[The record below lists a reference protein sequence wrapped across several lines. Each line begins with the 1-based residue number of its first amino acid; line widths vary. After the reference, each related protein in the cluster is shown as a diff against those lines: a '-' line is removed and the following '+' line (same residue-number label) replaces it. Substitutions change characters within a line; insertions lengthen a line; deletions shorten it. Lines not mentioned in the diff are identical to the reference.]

1 MSMKC
6 IKLMKQMKHLFLLYL
21 IVLMLV
27 PAHAQND
34 DENNNF
40 IVAGQPIFIIVIG
53 EYCGIPNNLGTREEA
68 ELAKNFKSLN
78 PKIRYAWISTQPLTF
93 DNYKHST
100 IHFDNEEGKGCVR
113 VVYWDGK
120 KSSTPLLYN
129 DLVGATEYFSPK
141 LLKKKVESSY
151 YTEFQKRLKHFQQKK
166 EHLTSRSKEV
176 SDRYVKDVLIN
187 QALML
192 SPVFSLNLKNV
203 KCITVK
209 ENKQVQM
216 RLCLNEQGL
225 ISRIERQDGEVYME
239 YKYEDGLLRELVE
252 YQSDAEP
259 LTTTQYLYN
268 DNEIFKKVVKE
279 ETPPYD
285 GKHFYYSCDYYQLQD
300 DFLNCYRTN
309 FSTDTWSIY
318 ENIIKREGNKI
329 IDEDDLNKTVYT
341 LSNTKNHL
349 PITITFG
356 KEDGERGQGKFIQ
369 KNPLLWVFESYN
381 QTNKFH
387 WDKQGRVIKIESKRK
402 DMEDSEDVTYYFQ
415 YEMY

>member
-6 IKLMKQMKHLFLLYL
+6 IKLMKHLLFLCLT
-21 IVLMLV
+21 VLMLV

-68 ELAKNFKSLN
+68 ELAKIFKSLN

-203 KCITVK
+203 KRITVK

-225 ISRIERQDGEVYME
+225 LSRIERQDGEVYME
-239 YKYEDGLLRELVE
+239 CKYEDELLRELVE

-349 PITITFG
+349 PIIITFG

>member
-225 ISRIERQDGEVYME
+225 LSRIERQDGEVYME

-318 ENIIKREGNKI
+318 ENIIKRESNKI

-341 LSNTKNHL
+341 LSDTKNHL

-356 KEDGERGQGKFIQ
+356 KEDGDRGQGKLIQ
-369 KNPLLWVFESYN
+369 KNLFLWVFESYN

>member
-1 MSMKC
+1 
-6 IKLMKQMKHLFLLYL
+6 MKQMKHLFLLYL

-225 ISRIERQDGEVYME
+225 LSRIERQDGEVYME

>member
-6 IKLMKQMKHLFLLYL
+6 IKLMKYLLFLCLT
-21 IVLMLV
+21 VLMLV

-225 ISRIERQDGEVYME
+225 LSRIERQDGEVYME
-239 YKYEDGLLRELVE
+239 CKYEDGLLRELVE

-309 FSTDTWSIY
+309 LDHPRFCVMT
-318 ENIIKREGNKI
+318 
-329 IDEDDLNKTVYT
+329 
-341 LSNTKNHL
+341 
-349 PITITFG
+349 
-356 KEDGERGQGKFIQ
+356 
-369 KNPLLWVFESYN
+369 
-381 QTNKFH
+381 
-387 WDKQGRVIKIESKRK
+387 
-402 DMEDSEDVTYYFQ
+402 
-415 YEMY
+415 

>member
-6 IKLMKQMKHLFLLYL
+6 IKLMKYLLFLCLT
-21 IVLMLV
+21 VLMLV

-40 IVAGQPIFIIVIG
+40 IAAGQPIFIIVIG

-187 QALML
+187 QTLML

-203 KCITVK
+203 KRITVK

-225 ISRIERQDGEVYME
+225 LSRIERQDGEVYME
-239 YKYEDGLLRELVE
+239 CKYEDGLLRELVE

>member
-141 LLKKKVESSY
+141 LLKKKVESCY

-225 ISRIERQDGEVYME
+225 LSRIERQDGEVYME

>member
-6 IKLMKQMKHLFLLYL
+6 IKLMKHLLFLCLT
-21 IVLMLV
+21 VLMLV

-40 IVAGQPIFIIVIG
+40 IAAGQPIFIIVIG

-203 KCITVK
+203 KRITVK

-225 ISRIERQDGEVYME
+225 LSRIERQDGEVYME
-239 YKYEDGLLRELVE
+239 CKYEDGLLRELVE

-349 PITITFG
+349 SITITFG

>member
-129 DLVGATEYFSPK
+129 DLVGASEYFSPK

-225 ISRIERQDGEVYME
+225 LSRIERQDGEVYME

>member
-78 PKIRYAWISTQPLTF
+78 PKIRYAWISTEPLTF

-225 ISRIERQDGEVYME
+225 LSRIERQDGEVYME

-415 YEMY
+415 YEM

>member
-53 EYCGIPNNLGTREEA
+53 EYCGIPNNLRTREEA

-225 ISRIERQDGEVYME
+225 LSRIERQDGEVYME

-387 WDKQGRVIKIESKRK
+387 WDKQERVIKIESKRK

>member
-225 ISRIERQDGEVYME
+225 LSRIERQDGEVYME

-341 LSNTKNHL
+341 LSDTKNHL

-356 KEDGERGQGKFIQ
+356 KEDGDRGQGKLIQ
-369 KNPLLWVFESYN
+369 KNLFLWVFESYN

>member
-225 ISRIERQDGEVYME
+225 LSRIERQDGEVYME

-387 WDKQGRVIKIESKRK
+387 WDKQGRVIKIDSKRK

>member
-1 MSMKC
+1 
-6 IKLMKQMKHLFLLYL
+6 
-21 IVLMLV
+21 MLV

-225 ISRIERQDGEVYME
+225 LSRIERQDGEVYME
-239 YKYEDGLLRELVE
+239 CKYEDGLLRELVE

-329 IDEDDLNKTVYT
+329 IDETDTAFITAQLGQAPAYSIGM
-341 LSNTKNHL
+341 SNFVRRL
-349 PITITFG
+349 
-356 KEDGERGQGKFIQ
+356 ERGEQLATSDIEPTTAMAVRQLLAAVAAHSRDDVAMRAAAVKAHIRAAQNWPKAKF
-369 KNPLLWVFESYN
+369 PVDLLSLLPPQERP
-381 QTNKFH
+381 
-387 WDKQGRVIKIESKRK
+387 GA
-402 DMEDSEDVTYYFQ
+402 
-415 YEMY
+415 

>member
-6 IKLMKQMKHLFLLYL
+6 IKLMKHLLFLCLT
-21 IVLMLV
+21 VLMLV

-40 IVAGQPIFIIVIG
+40 IAAGQPIFIIVIG

-225 ISRIERQDGEVYME
+225 LSRIERQDGEVYME
-239 YKYEDGLLRELVE
+239 CKYEDGLLRELVE

-349 PITITFG
+349 PITIIFG

>member
-6 IKLMKQMKHLFLLYL
+6 IKLMKHLLFLCLT
-21 IVLMLV
+21 VLMLV

-40 IVAGQPIFIIVIG
+40 IAAGQPIFIIVIG

-225 ISRIERQDGEVYME
+225 LSRIERQDGEVYME
-239 YKYEDGLLRELVE
+239 CKYEDGLLRELVE

-356 KEDGERGQGKFIQ
+356 KEDDERGQGKFIQ
-369 KNPLLWVFESYN
+369 KNLLLWVFESYN

>member
-6 IKLMKQMKHLFLLYL
+6 IKLMKHLLFLCLT
-21 IVLMLV
+21 VLMLV

-203 KCITVK
+203 KRITVK

-225 ISRIERQDGEVYME
+225 LSRIERQDGEVYME
-239 YKYEDGLLRELVE
+239 CKYEDELLRELVE

>member
-6 IKLMKQMKHLFLLYL
+6 IKLMKYLLFLCLT
-21 IVLMLV
+21 VLMLV

-225 ISRIERQDGEVYME
+225 LSRIERQDGEVYME
-239 YKYEDGLLRELVE
+239 CKYEDGLLRELVE